1 MAPDKYNQ
9 AILYLNYLKTIG
21 MEEIILRT
29 DKISLYK
36 DLIRKINECKD
47 CELYKGRLNAVPG
60 SGSIF
65 SKLMVIGEAPGE
77 KEDNVGLPFVGP
89 SGQKLTLWLKEI
101 GIQREDIYITNV
113 VKCRPP
119 HNREPT
125 IEEVSKCRKFL
136 DFQVEFI
143 KPTII
148 LLLGNIALE
157 YFTGE
162 RKGIMKRRGI
172 VFSYKNILVLPTYHP
187 SFILS
192 NPDREEEVK
201 TDFKKLKELYY
212 EH

>member
-9 AILYLNYLKTIG
+9 AVLYLNYLKTLGIDD
-21 MEEIILRT
+21 IILRT
-29 DKISLYK
+29 DKISLYRG
-36 DLIRKINECKD
+36 LIKKINECKD

-60 SGSIF
+60 AGSIF
-65 SKLMVIGEAPGE
+65 SKLMIIGEAPGE

-89 SGQKLTLWLKEI
+89 SGQKLTSWLKEI

-125 IEEVSKCRKFL
+125 IEEVTSCRKFL

-143 KPTII
+143 KPNII
-148 LLLGNIALE
+148 LILGNIALE
-157 YFTGE
+157 YITGE
-162 RKGIMKRRGI
+162 RKGIMKRRGS
-172 VFSYKNILVLPTYHP
+172 VFNYRNILVLPTYHP

-192 NPDREEEVK
+192 NPYKEEEIRM
-201 TDFKKLKELYY
+201 DFQRLKELYF

>member
-9 AILYLNYLKTIG
+9 AILYLNYLNTLGI
-21 MEEIILRT
+21 EDVIFRT
-29 DKISLYK
+29 DRISLYR
-36 DLIRKINECKD
+36 DFLRRVNECKS

-60 SGSIF
+60 AGSIY
-65 SKLMVIGEAPGE
+65 SKLMIIGEAPGE
-77 KEDNVGLPFVGP
+77 KEDNLGLPFVGP
-89 SGQKLTLWLKEI
+89 SGQKLNTWLKEI
-101 GIQREDIYITNV
+101 DIQRENVYITNV

-125 IEEVSKCRKFL
+125 IEEVSLCRKYL

-157 YFTGE
+157 YITGE
-162 RKGIMKRRGI
+162 RKGIMKRRGN
-172 VFSYKNILVLPTYHP
+172 VFTYKNIFILPTYHP

-192 NPDREEEVK
+192 NPHKEEEIRM
-201 TDFKKLKELYY
+201 DFKKLKELYY
-212 EH
+212 GN

>member
-47 CELYKGRLNAVPG
+47 CELYKGRLNAVAG

-65 SKLMVIGEAPGE
+65 SKLMIIGEAPGE

-119 HNREPT
+119 HNREPS

-162 RKGIMKRRGI
+162 RKGIMKRRGV

-192 NPDREEEVK
+192 NPNREEEVK
-201 TDFKKLKELYY
+201 ADFKKLKELYY